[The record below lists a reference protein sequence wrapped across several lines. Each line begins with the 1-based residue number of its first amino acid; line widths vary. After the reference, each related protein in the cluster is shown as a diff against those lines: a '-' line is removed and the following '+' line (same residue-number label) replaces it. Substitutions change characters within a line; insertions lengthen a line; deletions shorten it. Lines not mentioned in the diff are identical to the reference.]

1 MTDTLYKN
9 LILIENSQ
17 MKIIFLF
24 LSFLYLFQCNNN
36 VQYNNLK
43 VSNHSDIPSPSPLPD
58 SLLQKYKATKFFN
71 FLVSENTDLRDE
83 LHSLYN
89 SVEINYQETPLEPN
103 LWLSIFTIGD
113 TEYDFLIK
121 NKVAIFK
128 EISSIYHAKRSFK
141 YKDWNHDGKKDI
153 VAYNEQCESGCF
165 GYHEYMEVYTVEK
178 DTVLLTVQLPL
189 KERICH
195 SQGTTIT
202 TYTYKV
208 NKNQVSVKKTEG
220 TRRDCN
226 TDDIQKIEAVTHK
239 KFLLDTLTDK
249 TPDL

>member
-1 MTDTLYKN
+1 
-9 LILIENSQ
+9 

-24 LSFLYLFQCNNN
+24 LSSLCLFQCNNN
-36 VQYNNLK
+36 VKDNNLK
-43 VSNHSDIPSPSPLPD
+43 VSNHSDIPSPPPLPD
-58 SLLQKYKATKFFN
+58 SLVQKYKATKFFN
-71 FLVSENTDLRDE
+71 FLVIENTDLRKE

-121 NKVAIFK
+121 NKVTIFK
-128 EISSIYHAKRSFK
+128 EISSIYHAKRNFK

-178 DTVLLTVQLPL
+178 DTALLTVQLPL

-195 SQGTTIT
+195 PQGTSIT

-226 TDDIQKIEAVTHK
+226 ADDIQKVEAVTHK

-249 TPDL
+249 TLTDL

>member
-1 MTDTLYKN
+1 
-9 LILIENSQ
+9 
-17 MKIIFLF
+17 MKIIVLF
-24 LSFLYLFQCNNN
+24 LSSLCLFQCNNN
-36 VQYNNLK
+36 VKDNNLK
-43 VSNHSDIPSPSPLPD
+43 VSNHSDIPSPPPLPD
-58 SLLQKYKATKFFN
+58 SLVQKYKATKFFN
-71 FLVSENTDLRDE
+71 FLVSENTDLRNE
-83 LHSLYN
+83 INSSYN
-89 SVEINYQETPLEPN
+89 LVEINYQETPLEPN
-103 LWLSIFTIGD
+103 LWLSIFTLGD
-113 TEYDFLIK
+113 TEYDFVIK
-121 NKVAIFK
+121 NKVTIFK
-128 EISSIYHAKRSFK
+128 EASSIYHANRNFK

-165 GYHEYMEVYTVEK
+165 GYHEYMEVFTVEK
-178 DTVLLTVQLPL
+178 DTVLLKVLLPL

-208 NKNQVSVKKTEG
+208 NNNQVSVKKTEG

>member
-141 YKDWNHDGKKDI
+141 YKDWNHDGKKDF

>member
-1 MTDTLYKN
+1 MW
-9 LILIENSQ
+9 
-17 MKIIFLF
+17 
-24 LSFLYLFQCNNN
+24 
-36 VQYNNLK
+36 LK
-43 VSNHSDIPSPSPLPD
+43 V
-58 SLLQKYKATKFFN
+58 Y
-71 FLVSENTDLRDE
+71 E
-83 LHSLYN
+83 
-89 SVEINYQETPLEPN
+89 
-103 LWLSIFTIGD
+103 
-113 TEYDFLIK
+113 
-121 NKVAIFK
+121 
-128 EISSIYHAKRSFK
+128 
-141 YKDWNHDGKKDI
+141 
-153 VAYNEQCESGCF
+153 
-165 GYHEYMEVYTVEK
+165 VEK

>member
-89 SVEINYQETPLEPN
+89 SLEINYQETPLEPN

>member
-1 MTDTLYKN
+1 MIKSVKDN
-9 LILIENSQ
+9 P

-24 LSFLYLFQCNNN
+24 LSSLCLFQCNNN
-36 VQYNNLK
+36 VKDNNLK
-43 VSNHSDIPSPSPLPD
+43 VSNHSDIPSPPPLPD
-58 SLLQKYKATKFFN
+58 SLVQKYKATKFFN
-71 FLVSENTDLRDE
+71 FLVIENTDLRKE

-121 NKVAIFK
+121 NKVTIFK
-128 EISSIYHAKRSFK
+128 EISSIYHAKRNFK

-178 DTVLLTVQLPL
+178 DTALLTVQLPL

-195 SQGTTIT
+195 PQGTSIT

-226 TDDIQKIEAVTHK
+226 ADDIQKVEAVTHK

-249 TPDL
+249 TLTDL

>member
-1 MTDTLYKN
+1 
-9 LILIENSQ
+9 
-17 MKIIFLF
+17 MKIILLF
-24 LSFLYLFQCNNN
+24 LSFLCLFQCNNN
-36 VQYNNLK
+36 VKDNNLM

-58 SLLQKYKATKFFN
+58 SLVQKYKATKFFN
-71 FLVSENTDLRDE
+71 FLVSENTDLRNE
-83 LHSLYN
+83 INSSYN
-89 SVEINYQETPLEPN
+89 LVEINYQETPLEPN
-103 LWLSIFTIGD
+103 LWLSIFTLGD
-113 TEYDFLIK
+113 TEYDFVIK
-121 NKVAIFK
+121 NKVTIFK
-128 EISSIYHAKRSFK
+128 EISSIYHANRNFK

-178 DTVLLTVQLPL
+178 DTVLLKVLLPL

-202 TYTYKV
+202 TYTYRV

-220 TRRDCN
+220 IRRDCN
-226 TDDIQKIEAVTHK
+226 ADDIQKVEAVTYK

-249 TPDL
+249 TLTDL

>member
-1 MTDTLYKN
+1 
-9 LILIENSQ
+9 
-17 MKIIFLF
+17 MKIIVLF
-24 LSFLYLFQCNNN
+24 LSSLCLFQCNNN
-36 VQYNNLK
+36 VKDNNLK
-43 VSNHSDIPSPSPLPD
+43 VSNHSDIPLPPPLPD
-58 SLLQKYKATKFFN
+58 SLVQKYKATKFFN
-71 FLVSENTDLRDE
+71 FLVSENTDLRNE
-83 LHSLYN
+83 INSSYN
-89 SVEINYQETPLEPN
+89 LVEINYQETPLEPN

-121 NKVAIFK
+121 NKVTIFK

-189 KERICH
+189 KEHICH
-195 SQGTTIT
+195 PQGTTIT

-226 TDDIQKIEAVTHK
+226 TDDIQKVEAVTHK
-239 KFLLDTLTDK
+239 SFLLDTLTDK
-249 TPDL
+249 MLTDL

>member
-1 MTDTLYKN
+1 MKSVKDN
-9 LILIENSQ
+9 P

-24 LSFLYLFQCNNN
+24 LNFLYLFQCNNN
-36 VQYNNLK
+36 VKDNNLK
-43 VSNHSDIPSPSPLPD
+43 VSNHSDIPSPPSLPD
-58 SLLQKYKATKFFN
+58 SLVQKYKATKFFN
-71 FLVSENTDLRDE
+71 FLVIENTDLRNE

-89 SVEINYQETPLEPN
+89 LVEINYQETPLEPN
-103 LWLSIFTIGD
+103 LWLSIFTLGD
-113 TEYDFLIK
+113 TEYNFVVRDK
-121 NKVAIFK
+121 SVIFK
-128 EISSIYHAKRSFK
+128 DASSIYHAKRNFK
-141 YKDWNHDGKKDI
+141 YKDWNHDGNKDI
-153 VAYNEQCESGCF
+153 VAYNGQCESGCF

-195 SQGTTIT
+195 PQGTSIT

-226 TDDIQKIEAVTHK
+226 ADDIQKVEAVTHK
-239 KFLLDTLTDK
+239 SFLLDTLTDK
-249 TPDL
+249 TLTEL

>member
-1 MTDTLYKN
+1 MR
-9 LILIENSQ
+9 
-17 MKIIFLF
+17 IIVLF
-24 LSFLYLFQCNNN
+24 LSSLCLFQCNN
-36 VQYNNLK
+36 VKDNNSK
-43 VSNHSDIPSPSPLPD
+43 VSNHSDLPSPPPLPD
-58 SLLQKYKATKFFN
+58 SLVQKYKATKFFN
-71 FLVSENTDLRDE
+71 FLVIENTDLRKE

-113 TEYDFLIK
+113 TENDFLIK
-121 NKVAIFK
+121 NKVTIFK

-141 YKDWNHDGKKDI
+141 YKDWNHDGNKDI

-178 DTVLLTVQLPL
+178 DTALLTVQLPL
-189 KERICH
+189 KERICYL
-195 SQGTTIT
+195 SQKITTIT

-220 TRRDCN
+220 IRRDCN
-226 TDDIQKIEAVTHK
+226 ADDIQKVEAVTYK

-249 TPDL
+249 TLDL